1 MHLVIWPLP
10 YALLNIYIYSTSPI
24 QITCTDEV
32 SFLSFSF
39 FVYGPLYRMVFIVQF
54 LNAVTRMLLSKQVV
68 THHFANIGNLSI
80 QSNLFNK
87 IYATLNII

>member
-1 MHLVIWPLP
+1 
-10 YALLNIYIYSTSPI
+10 
-24 QITCTDEV
+24 
-32 SFLSFSF
+32 
-39 FVYGPLYRMVFIVQF
+39 MVFYSSIF
-54 LNAVTRMLLSKQVV
+54 NAVTRMLFSKQVV